1 MPNIR
6 ALAKTALEWK
16 AANSE
21 NDGVIAVQ
29 DRSEQLRIIKILR
42 PFGELLE
49 ELTKLNPPEL
59 EGIY

>member
-1 MPNIR
+1 LPNIR

-16 AANSE
+16 TANSE

-29 DRSEQLRIIKILR
+29 DRYEQLRIMEILR
-42 PFGELLE
+42 PFGEFLE

-59 EGIY
+59 EEIY